1 MKKWIIGLVVTIMFL
16 AGVYLLIMYQLGD
29 RIFNE
34 IIEQQLAHLEQLE
47 KEFSDTGS
55 INSDENVDN
64 ASNQTSPQ
72 PSIEKKSPVN
82 EGGSAAGPTG
92 DIKETDAGKDGN
104 EEKVPIVITR
114 EKLESAK
121 VKITAS
127 DKVTVAN
134 FLLKKLTKEDVN
146 ELTSML
152 SRGLTAEDKKRAKE
166 IAYARFTKEE
176 IETVIELYTKYME

>member
-1 MKKWIIGLVVTIMFL
+1 MKKRIIGIAVTIMFL
-16 AGVYLLIMYQLGD
+16 AGVYLLVMYQLGD

-34 IIEQQLAHLEQLE
+34 IIEQQLAQLEQLE

-55 INSDENVDN
+55 INSDENTDN
-64 ASNQTSPQ
+64 ASNQTSQ
-72 PSIEKKSPVN
+72 PSIEKKPPVN
-82 EGGSAAGPTG
+82 EGGSAAGSAG

-104 EEKVPIVITR
+104 EGKVPIVITR

>member
-1 MKKWIIGLVVTIMFL
+1 MKKRIIGIAVTIMFL

-34 IIEQQLAHLEQLE
+34 IIEQQLAQLEQLE
-47 KEFSDTGS
+47 KEFSDTGT
-55 INSDENVDN
+55 ITSDENADN
-64 ASNQTSPQ
+64 SSNQTSQ
-72 PSIEKKSPVN
+72 PSTEKKPPVN
-82 EGGSAAGPTG
+82 EGGPAAGSTG

-104 EEKVPIVITR
+104 EEKAPIVITR

-166 IAYARFTKEE
+166 IAYARFSKEE